1 MISQRCPK
9 CFSKRIRRGYRPT
22 PLWSKFLFRYNL
34 LCDSCNWEFTGF
46 AVPGT
51 VSARSDRKLKKV
63 KVVKKE
69 EISNIDEEISSSAE
83 PENVISLDGLQ
94 SPKTTGPKKVKVRNK

>member
-9 CFSKRIRRGYRPT
+9 CHSNRIRRGYRPT
-22 PLWSKFLFRYNL
+22 PIWSKLIFRYNL

-51 VSARSDRKLKKV
+51 VSAKPPKKHKKRSHRSDSMIEPDGAKDNGEKNRVAPQMVEMEGERTKKTFV
-63 KVVKKE
+63 
-69 EISNIDEEISSSAE
+69 
-83 PENVISLDGLQ
+83 L
-94 SPKTTGPKKVKVRNK
+94 

>member
-9 CFSKRIRRGYRPT
+9 CHSNRIRRGYRPT
-22 PLWSKFLFRYNL
+22 PIWSKIVFRYNL

-51 VSARSDRKLKKV
+51 VTVKPTKKQKKRSQNTDSKDGIKSETVESR
-63 KVVKKE
+63 E
-69 EISNIDEEISSSAE
+69 DDISSQIVEMERERA
-83 PENVISLDGLQ
+83 D
-94 SPKTTGPKKVKVRNK
+94 KTFVL

>member
-9 CFSKRIRRGYRPT
+9 CHSNRIRRGYRPT
-22 PLWSKFLFRYNL
+22 PIWSKIVFRYNL

-51 VSARSDRKLKKV
+51 VTVKPTKKQKKRSHRPESESEIESEMAENRKDRV
-63 KVVKKE
+63 
-69 EISNIDEEISSSAE
+69 SSQIAE
-83 PENVISLDGLQ
+83 MERERAD
-94 SPKTTGPKKVKVRNK
+94 KTFVL

>member
-9 CFSKRIRRGYRPT
+9 CHSNRIRRGYRPT
-22 PLWSKFLFRYNL
+22 PIWSKIVFRYNL

-51 VSARSDRKLKKV
+51 VTVKPTKKQKKRSHRADSKNESESEMMKNQNDSV
-63 KVVKKE
+63 
-69 EISNIDEEISSSAE
+69 SSQIAE
-83 PENVISLDGLQ
+83 MERERAD
-94 SPKTTGPKKVKVRNK
+94 KTFVL

>member
-9 CFSKRIRRGYRPT
+9 CHSNRIRRGYRPT
-22 PLWSKFLFRYNL
+22 PIWSKIVFRYNL

-51 VSARSDRKLKKV
+51 VTVKPTKKQKKRSQNADSKDGIKSETVETR
-63 KVVKKE
+63 E
-69 EISNIDEEISSSAE
+69 DDISSQIVEMERERA
-83 PENVISLDGLQ
+83 D
-94 SPKTTGPKKVKVRNK
+94 KTFVL

>member
-9 CFSKRIRRGYRPT
+9 CHSNRIRRGYRPT
-22 PLWSKFLFRYNL
+22 PIWSKIVFRYNL

-51 VSARSDRKLKKV
+51 VTVKPTKKQKKRSH
-63 KVVKKE
+63 
-69 EISNIDEEISSSAE
+69 SSDSKDKIE
-83 PENVISLDGLQ
+83 SEMVENREENVSSQIAEMERERAN
-94 SPKTTGPKKVKVRNK
+94 KTFVL